1 MTTISPARSEPAHSN
16 APAVSVIIPNYNHAR
31 FVAQAIESA
40 LAQTYHDY
48 EIIVIDDGSTD
59 NSREVVAPFMDRVR
73 YVWQPNQGLS
83 AARNTGVRESRGR
96 YVAPLDADD
105 VWFPNYLA
113 TMAPVL
119 DGDPSAGAAYSG
131 WRYIDA
137 NGNLLPQQSTRT
149 VPPEQFY
156 ATLAYTNFL
165 VPSGVLAR
173 RECLEQAGP
182 FDVNLRAVED
192 RDMWLR
198 IARDHRVIGVPQVL
212 VGYRTHGQNMTRD
225 LARMETARRYVAAK
239 HFGPAQG
246 DPQGWPPLRRR
257 AWGGLHLRT
266 ALDYFQAGDLDG
278 GRAHLK
284 QAFALY
290 PDVAGDFEAFY
301 ELGCANQPR
310 GVRGSTDTLD
320 IERNA
325 ALMTDSL
332 DAVFGDPAMPPASR
346 AARHRAY
353 GCAALALGVL
363 AYNTR
368 RFALA
373 RRYLTRAVRSD
384 TRLIANARWRNTL
397 VRALLKSL
405 TQGDAKA

>member
-1 MTTISPARSEPAHSN
+1 MTTTSPAQSDT
-16 APAVSVIIPNYNHAR
+16 PAVSVIIPTYNHAR
-31 FVAQAIESA
+31 YVAQAIQSA

-48 EIIVIDDGSTD
+48 EIVVIDDGSTD
-59 NSREVVAPFMDRVR
+59 HSRAVIAPFMDRVR

-96 YVAPLDADD
+96 YIAPLDADD
-105 VWFPNYLA
+105 IWFPDYLA
-113 TMAPVL
+113 TMAPLL

-137 NGNLLPQQSTRT
+137 NGNMLPQHSTRI

-173 RECLEQAGP
+173 RTCLEQAGP

-198 IARDHRVIGVPQVL
+198 IARTHRIIGVPKVL
-212 VGYRTHGQNMTRD
+212 VGYRTHGENMTRD
-225 LARMETARRYVAAK
+225 LARMETARRYVATK
-239 HFGPAQG
+239 HFGSAEG
-246 DPQGWPPLRRR
+246 DSQGWPPLRRR

-266 ALDYFQAGDLDG
+266 ALDHFQAGDLEG

-284 QAFALY
+284 QAFAIY
-290 PDVAGDFEAFY
+290 PDVAEDFEAFY

-310 GVRGSTDTLD
+310 GARGSTGTLD

-325 ALMTDSL
+325 ALITSSL
-332 DAVFGDPAMPPASR
+332 NIVFADPNLPPASR
-346 AARHRAY
+346 AARRRAY

-384 TRLIANARWRNTL
+384 MRLVANARWRNTL
-397 VRALLKSL
+397 VRALVKSL
-405 TQGDAKA
+405 TQGHAKA